1 MSSSTSSV
9 WVSQVLTLFFV
20 ITGWIV
26 VNRQNNKRET
36 RKEGRSACDACK
48 KYALDITLKGKEYY
62 LSRDQELA
70 FDIKSEL
77 DLLET
82 ELGRIPYFGIGD
94 NSSLM
99 KAYIKFSESITADD
113 FEERDAKKLSAN
125 DEKIQKIV
133 RSRNEL
139 MQEIER
145 QFKMQFCS

>member
-1 MSSSTSSV
+1 M
-9 WVSQVLTLFFV
+9 
-20 ITGWIV
+20 
-26 VNRQNNKRET
+26 
-36 RKEGRSACDACK
+36 
-48 KYALDITLKGKEYY
+48 
-62 LSRDQELA
+62 A